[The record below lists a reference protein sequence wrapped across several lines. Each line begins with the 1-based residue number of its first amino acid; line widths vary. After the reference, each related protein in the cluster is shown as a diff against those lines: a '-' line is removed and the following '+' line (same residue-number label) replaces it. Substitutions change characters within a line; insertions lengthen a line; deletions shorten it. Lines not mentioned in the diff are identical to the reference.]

1 MNSIDIDRTYTK
13 QILLIS
19 NKLEPVREMLTAEGY
34 YVTWCPFDLDK
45 IMKLRDHSN
54 IMIINTEEENEEE
67 LKRIGLYLRDM
78 CIAEEKILYIYG
90 RIKGVNII
98 RSRVPSLY
106 VRKAVYVHSEPFSVI
121 LKDLKDIAIDYGL
134 NQKGILIID
143 NDSEYI
149 EKLRPNLD
157 PYFRVYVNHNNLK
170 EAERFLQISDIVL
183 LNVDEACILR
193 EYIELFKSMIIKR
206 KSSGLRL
213 YYLTANNEDRDRMNM
228 GIEND
233 AIALSKSADVSKTA
247 AFIINILR

>member
-78 CIAEEKILYIYG
+78 CIEEEKILYIYG

-157 PYFRVYVNHNNLK
+157 PYFRVYVSHLNLN
-170 EAERFLQISDIVL
+170 EAGALIQISDVVL
-183 LNVDEACILR
+183 INVDESYVLR
-193 EYIELFKSMIIKR
+193 EFIELFKSMFIKKR
-206 KSSGLRL
+206 SSGLHI
-213 YYLTANNEDRDRMNM
+213 YYLTSTNENRDKINM

-247 AFIINILR
+247 AFITNILR